1 MNELSATVSFGTL
14 EKDVL
19 SEKIAAR
26 LLSLIKER
34 QLHSGEKLPPERDL
48 AGMLQVSRSSL
59 REALRALAII
69 GAVETRQGNGTYVT
83 SLEPELLVD
92 HLEYVVSL
100 NDSTFAHLFEA
111 RKALELGIVT
121 MAAQKI
127 TDAELAVMEV
137 CLKRSEKT
145 DEGYQAFL
153 QADLDFHELIAQAAH
168 NPIFESPYMA
178 SIRRLGRA
186 SRDRNSQIPGLP
198 EQSFKDH
205 RVILASLKA
214 RDPDAAYAA
223 MLRHLTNVEAKLMAT
238 PSPTLMPTKADSA
251 PIVQTD
257 SDSPHTRSLAAPTAA
272 LRLIKSKARRP
283 A

>member
-1 MNELSATVSFGTL
+1 MSELATVSFGTL

-19 SEKIAAR
+19 SEKIASR

-34 QLHSGEKLPPERDL
+34 QLRSGEKLPPERDL
-48 AGMLQVSRSSL
+48 AAMLQVSRSSL

-69 GAVETRQGNGTYVT
+69 GAVETRQGNGTYIT

-121 MAAQKI
+121 IAAQQV
-127 TDAELAVMEV
+127 TPEELREMEA

-153 QADLDFHELIAQAAH
+153 QADLEFHELIAQAAH
-168 NPIFESPYMA
+168 NPIFQSPYMA

-198 EQSFKDH
+198 EQSLKDH

-214 RDPDAAYAA
+214 HDPDAAYAA
-223 MLRHLTNVEAKLMAT
+223 MLQHLTNVAAKLMTT
-238 PSPTLMPTKADSA
+238 PTPALVPTKDD
-251 PIVQTD
+251 VLT
-257 SDSPHTRSLAAPTAA
+257 AAPNAV
-272 LRLIKSKARRP
+272 KYKARK
-283 A
+283 